1 MNFKFS
7 FRASISIYCSWPR
20 KQVIIA
26 TLEVELNL
34 KRIMLFSTS
43 SRIAENPASL
53 HLYNGTPRSGTY
65 SLEDA
70 SELLNETR
78 TQQRICFKAKAMF
91 DASKGYIKIHS
102 DLRTKKISNSQITFT
117 MRRSSIDWRLH
128 SPSCSR
134 PRLETCPTLGTP
146 KVLRLHVALLL
157 TKEEKADVLESP
169 QPYRTNLITILLSAE
184 TQHGNSSSAT
194 VFRQPLMLRQNSTL
208 LGSERSIAIIRSTG

>member
-1 MNFKFS
+1 
-7 FRASISIYCSWPR
+7 
-20 KQVIIA
+20 
-26 TLEVELNL
+26 
-34 KRIMLFSTS
+34 MLFSTS